1 MAQRTQLHSLLKT
14 ILGTDKVYFQPP
26 STIKIVHPCII
37 YKLEDMDISFANNK
51 PYKNMKQYMITV
63 IDSNPDS
70 LIPDKIAALP
80 LVSFDRFFTANNLNH
95 YVYKLFF

>member
-26 STIKIVHPCII
+26 STIKITYPCII
-37 YKLEDMDISFANNK
+37 YKRDDLDISFANNK
-51 PYKNMKQYMITV
+51 PYTHMKRYMITV